1 MRFWRNTVRSFS
13 FLFFSSIF
21 ISFASKRGNQALTR
35 CHQEA
40 RQHDR
45 RRDGGHTQR
54 PIMMEIG
61 VTLGLEWMLC
71 HTEVGRLYLA
81 FGQTILVI
89 LFHGLS
95 VRAPWLSNI
104 FSFSPQKNTEVGNG
118 GWLDVG
124 VKEEEKS
131 AERLW
136 QKPCVHGGGQQQ
148 NEILLT

>member
-104 FSFSPQKNTEVGNG
+104 FSFSPKKIQRLAMVAGSMLESKRRRRVRRGCGRSHVCMEEANNG
-118 GWLDVG
+118 MR
-124 VKEEEKS
+124 S
-131 AERLW
+131 S
-136 QKPCVHGGGQQQ
+136 
-148 NEILLT
+148 